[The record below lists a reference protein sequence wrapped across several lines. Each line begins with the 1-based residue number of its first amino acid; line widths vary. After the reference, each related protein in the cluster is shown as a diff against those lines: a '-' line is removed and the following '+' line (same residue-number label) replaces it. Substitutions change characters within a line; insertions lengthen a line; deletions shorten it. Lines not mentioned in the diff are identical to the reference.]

1 MFFFSFLFSHPQ
13 VYLSAGKVY
22 TLEERLLQ
30 LEQEVERIDDNTAEE
45 ILAALEDKL
54 ALTVAQVSQ
63 NDLEVDRVGCS
74 VSRLVQYRLPSLSV
88 S

>member
-1 MFFFSFLFSHPQ
+1 M
-13 VYLSAGKVY
+13 SAGKVY

-30 LEQEVERIDDNTAEE
+30 LEQEVETIDDNTAEE

-63 NDLEVDRVGCS
+63 NEVEVVRVGCC
-74 VSRLVQYRLPSLSV
+74 VSKVLQNRLRGMSLP
-88 S
+88 